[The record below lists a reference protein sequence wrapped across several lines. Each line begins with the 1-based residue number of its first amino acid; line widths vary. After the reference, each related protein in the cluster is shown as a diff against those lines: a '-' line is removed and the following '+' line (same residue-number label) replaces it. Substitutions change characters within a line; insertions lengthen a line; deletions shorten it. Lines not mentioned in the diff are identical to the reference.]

1 MNEFI
6 TYGIFVI
13 YNLILIG
20 GTFFAIKKYNDIVYK
35 LNLIKEE
42 QVMSGSY
49 INEYL
54 AKQKNLINS
63 VNGDNG
69 IAETVKKLD
78 TFYINY
84 DMDEFGDRLKWM
96 EKIVEG
102 LDGID
107 AESKIQE
114 HDELLDQLDIRDIND
129 TISNLAS
136 EEYVNQEIEDLH
148 TYINEQCERIDYL
161 EQIFGGFKNILNEK
175 EEF

>member
-20 GTFFAIKKYNDIVYK
+20 GTFFAIKKYRGIIFK

-54 AKQKNLINS
+54 AKQKNLINR
-63 VNGDNG
+63 DNG

-78 TFYINY
+78 EFYTDYELN
-84 DMDEFGDRLKWM
+84 EFGDKFKWM

-102 LDGID
+102 LDGVD

-114 HDELLDQLDIRDIND
+114 HDELLDELDIRDIND

-161 EQIFGGFKNILNEK
+161 ERIFGGFKNILNEK

>member
-1 MNEFI
+1 
-6 TYGIFVI
+6 
-13 YNLILIG
+13 
-20 GTFFAIKKYNDIVYK
+20 
-35 LNLIKEE
+35 
-42 QVMSGSY
+42 
-49 INEYL
+49 
-54 AKQKNLINS
+54 
-63 VNGDNG
+63 
-69 IAETVKKLD
+69 
-78 TFYINY
+78 
-84 DMDEFGDRLKWM
+84 MDEFGDRLKWM